1 MRTSLNLETPKQFIN
16 AGLARLGQILREAR
30 ERIGREVY
38 GYPNL
43 SQERFANYI
52 NEQFGLNVMNKHT
65 LSRLENGWLK
75 RPQPDTIRFI
85 APFTWNEEKQRA
97 WLWYELLTLPR
108 QAGAVTGDSCF
119 TEERFLIQVPS
130 LSYFLSTS
138 LNFRM
143 PYGI

>member
-1 MRTSLNLETPKQFIN
+1 MRTSLKLETPKQFTN
-16 AGLARLGQILREAR
+16 AGLARLGQILRSAR

-38 GYPNL
+38 GDPNL

-85 APFTWNEEKQRA
+85 APFTWNQEEQRA
-97 WLWYELLTLPR
+97 WLWYELIDLAMDVIPMENGKTKSR
-108 QAGAVTGDSCF
+108 K
-119 TEERFLIQVPS
+119 
-130 LSYFLSTS
+130 
-138 LNFRM
+138 
-143 PYGI
+143 